1 MTDYSQPGWLRPD
14 PAADARF
21 PAIGFC
27 PCPGKRADAAR
38 VAEIV
43 VRTGKTLGD
52 IAQVLNGT
60 GRGEWKGKA
69 AEAFREQF
77 QDDFRPKVNDARD
90 SFTDAGRALDDWVRY
105 MREHQAY
112 AEKLESEAQDAKAKA
127 AGIQRELDGMPPKP
141 GFGERLGAQT
151 HEEKAK
157 REREEERR
165 SGKEKSLHAANADLE
180 EIRGRAE
187 RLRERYIE
195 EGGAIADRLKHA
207 MDIAP
212 NEPGI
217 WDKIGEAIAKFA
229 EMAAELGEAILDDL
243 KDFLKEYAWVFE
255 FIGNVA
261 GFASTVLGLMSLV
274 PGLQFLAA
282 PALILG
288 AVALGSHYLEKVG
301 KSGSFIDALTDPTV
315 VADAAALAF
324 GFGAYK
330 AGSQLGKL
338 AGASPYGFFRGVLT
352 QPGHVLEG
360 AEFGLKVAQFGA
372 NWGANTAALGPGGG
386 AQLMW
391 DVGKYAIP
399 GDQTKGPG
407 EDVWP
412 EALTPEPLRDKK

>member
-21 PAIGFC
+21 PAIRFC

-90 SFTDAGRALDDWVRY
+90 SFTDAGRDLDDWVRY

-112 AEKLESEAQDAKAKA
+112 AEKLESEAQDAKDKA
-127 AGIQRELDGMPPKP
+127 AGIQRELDGMPPRP
-141 GFGERLGAQT
+141 GFAERLGDQT

-157 REREEERR
+157 RERQEEKR

-301 KSGSFIDALTDPTV
+301 KSGSFIDALTDPAV